1 MPMVQTRVLALA
13 LVLGSA
19 SGSFVVTN
27 GNCFVDNDCVH
38 SPNFPLDYENYVD
51 CTFNP
56 TGEGWLDVTSFEV
69 ESSSYSGY
77 CWDHL
82 TVHGVQYCDDYGP
95 NGVAVNSSTTMRFQT
110 DYSIAQGGFQ
120 ICLSTVPPTPSPTI
134 GACATS
140 STHFSVTEG
149 NCTACGNCF
158 YSPNHVQGGSYDHYH
173 SCTISPLQS
182 GYLDV
187 EAFDLEDGYSW
198 YGCR

>member
-1 MPMVQTRVLALA
+1 M
-13 LVLGSA
+13 
-19 SGSFVVTN
+19 
-27 GNCFVDNDCVH
+27 
-38 SPNFPLDYENYVD
+38 
-51 CTFNP
+51 
-56 TGEGWLDVTSFEV
+56 
-69 ESSSYSGY
+69 
-77 CWDHL
+77 
-82 TVHGVQYCDDYGP
+82 HGVQYCDDYGP